1 MKQFFTNK
9 EDNTSVKQSIEG
21 KSKSSACSDSD
32 IPEIESPAVSSIKS
46 KKCKEVPNNNNK
58 TAVLAKSGTT
68 NTAVILLTSMLQ
80 AVAGIR
86 VVDVLQRARHKC

>member
-1 MKQFFTNK
+1 MDHLF
-9 EDNTSVKQSIEG
+9 
-21 KSKSSACSDSD
+21 
-32 IPEIESPAVSSIKS
+32 
-46 KKCKEVPNNNNK
+46 